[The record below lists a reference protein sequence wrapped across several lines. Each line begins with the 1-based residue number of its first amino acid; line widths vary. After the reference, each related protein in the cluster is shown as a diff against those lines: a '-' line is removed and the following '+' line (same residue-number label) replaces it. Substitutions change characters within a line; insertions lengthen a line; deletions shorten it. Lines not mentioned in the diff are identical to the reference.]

1 MKKRNL
7 AMAMAA
13 VTVVGS
19 AAPVFAAVSD
29 VVELERGANYTVSNT
44 KASDLVKDLIAAQN
58 ITTGANLAKKVK
70 AVDIK
75 FYDANKQVDNGSGT
89 KVDAPV
95 YSAQSKLNKDN
106 EDYVKTTLKN
116 LKAGEYGELTVEF
129 ADDASNKTVI
139 RVVAASE
146 KSVTVSSDAKETAKD
161 IAQKYVFEKKD
172 LQNALDMINEKDDKP
187 FDKVDSYYQ
196 VVLYPEGKRLQGFST
211 YGSSIYNKNETTEN
225 GKPASGNTPV
235 ILTLKS
241 TSKSNLKTAV
251 EELQKLNASY
261 SNSTN
266 LAGDDRIETAIEISK
281 EYYNNYGDERDVQ
294 SDVNNIVLVGAN
306 ALVDGLVAAPLA
318 AEKDAPLLLTSKD
331 KLDSSVKSE
340 IKRVLDLKTST
351 AVTGKKV
358 YIAGGV
364 NSVSKEVVTEL
375 ESMGL
380 KVERFSGDDR
390 YATSLAIADEIG
402 LDNDKAYVVG
412 GTGLADAMS
421 IASVAST
428 KMDSN
433 GVVSSAN
440 GHATP
445 IVVVDGKA
453 KKLSDEA
460 DSFLG
465 SANVDIIG
473 GFASVSED
481 MEESISDAT
490 GKSVTRVKGDDRQDT
505 NSEVIK
511 EYYGTS
517 SEIAKASKTE
527 NTLSENGIVNFFVAK
542 DGSTKEDQLVDA
554 LAAGAVAGY
563 KLAPVILATDSL
575 SSDQSVAI
583 SKVVSNEGTKDLTQV
598 GKGIATSV
606 VNKIKDLLDM

>member
-1 MKKRNL
+1 
-7 AMAMAA
+7 
-13 VTVVGS
+13 
-19 AAPVFAAVSD
+19 
-29 VVELERGANYTVSNT
+29 
-44 KASDLVKDLIAAQN
+44 ASDLVKDILAAQN
-58 ITTGANLAKKVK
+58 LTTGAVILNKDTKVT
-70 AVDIK
+70 
-75 FYDANKQVDNGSGT
+75 FYDANEKDSSTPTGD
-89 KVDAPV
+89 KKV
-95 YSAQSKLNKDN
+95 YSEQILTTANGN

-116 LKAGEYGELTVEF
+116 LDAGEYAIIDLTYNNAKTVEI
-129 ADDASNKTVI
+129 K
-139 RVVAASE
+139 VVAASE
-146 KSVTVSSDAKETAKD
+146 KTVVVSSDAKNSAKD
-161 IAQKYVFEKKD
+161 IAEKYVFEDKD
-172 LQNALDMINEKDDKP
+172 LENALKTINASDFSKT
-187 FDKVDSYYQ
+187 DSYYQ
-196 VVLYPEGKRLQGFST
+196 VVLYPKGKRLQGFST
-211 YGSSIYNKNETTEN
+211 YRATNYNEGT
-225 GKPASGNTPV
+225 AYGNTPV

-261 SNSTN
+261 SNTTT
-266 LAGDDRIETAIEISK
+266 LAGDDRIQTAIEISK
-281 EYYNNYGDERDVQ
+281 EYYNNDGEKQDHSADVKEN
-294 SDVNNIVLVGAN
+294 VKNVVLVGAN

-351 AVTGKKV
+351 EVTGKTV

-390 YATSLAIADEIG
+390 YETSLKIADEIG

-428 KMDSN
+428 KLDGN
-433 GVVSSAN
+433 GVVDRTN

-453 KKLSDEA
+453 DKISDDL

-465 SANVDIIG
+465 SADVDIIG
-473 GFASVSED
+473 GFASVSEK
-481 MEESISDAT
+481 MEEAISDAT
-490 GKSVTRVKGDDRQDT
+490 GKGVTRVKGDDRQDT

-511 EYYGTS
+511 TYYANDT
-517 SEIAKASKTE
+517 EIAKAAVLDKDSGA
-527 NTLSENGIVNFFVAK
+527 SSSDAGVFNFYVAK

-554 LAAGAVAGY
+554 LAVGAVAGY
-563 KLAPVILATDSL
+563 KLAPVVLATDSL

-583 SKVVSNEGTKDLTQV
+583 SKVVGEKYSKDLTQV
-598 GKGIATSV
+598 GQGIANSV
-606 VNKIKDLLDM
+606 INKIKDLLDM

>member
-19 AAPVFAAVSD
+19 AAPVFAAASD
-29 VVELERGANYTVSNT
+29 VISLQDGTNDKYTVSNT
-44 KASDLVKDLIAAQN
+44 KASDLVKDILAAQN
-58 ITTGANLAKKVK
+58 LTTGAVILNKDTKVT
-70 AVDIK
+70 
-75 FYDANKQVDNGSGT
+75 FYDANEKDSSTPTGD
-89 KVDAPV
+89 KKV
-95 YSAQSKLNKDN
+95 YSEQILTTANGN

-116 LKAGEYGELTVEF
+116 LDAGEYAIIDLTYNNAKTVEI
-129 ADDASNKTVI
+129 K
-139 RVVAASE
+139 VVAASE
-146 KSVTVSSDAKETAKD
+146 KTVVVSSDAKNSAKD
-161 IAQKYVFEKKD
+161 IAEKYVFEDKK
-172 LQNALDMINEKDDKP
+172 LENALKTINASDFSKT
-187 FDKVDSYYQ
+187 DSYYQ
-196 VVLYPEGKRLQGFST
+196 VVLYPKGKRLQGFST
-211 YGSSIYNKNETTEN
+211 YRATNYNEGT
-225 GKPASGNTPV
+225 AYGNTPV

-261 SNSTN
+261 SNTTT
-266 LAGDDRIETAIEISK
+266 LAGDDRIQTAIEISK
-281 EYYNNYGDERDVQ
+281 EYYNNDGEKQDHSADVKEN
-294 SDVNNIVLVGAN
+294 VKNVVLVGAN

-351 AVTGKKV
+351 EVTGKTV

-390 YATSLAIADEIG
+390 YETSLKIADEIG

-428 KMDSN
+428 KLDGN
-433 GVVSSAN
+433 GVVDRTN

-453 KKLSDEA
+453 DKISDDL

-465 SANVDIIG
+465 SADVDIIG
-473 GFASVSED
+473 GFASVSEK
-481 MEESISDAT
+481 MEEAISDAT
-490 GKSVTRVKGDDRQDT
+490 GKGVTRVKGDDRQDT

-511 EYYGTS
+511 TYYANDT
-517 SEIAKASKTE
+517 EIAKAAVLDKDSGA
-527 NTLSENGIVNFFVAK
+527 SSSDAGVFNFYVAK

-554 LAAGAVAGY
+554 LAVGAVAGY
-563 KLAPVILATDSL
+563 KLAPVVLATDSL

-583 SKVVSNEGTKDLTQV
+583 SKVVGEKYSKDLTQV
-598 GKGIATSV
+598 GQGIANSV
-606 VNKIKDLLDM
+606 INKIKDLLDM

>member
-19 AAPVFAAVSD
+19 AAPVFAAASD
-29 VVELERGANYTVSNT
+29 VISLQDGTNDKYTVSNT
-44 KASDLVKDLIAAQN
+44 KASDLVKDILAAQN
-58 ITTGANLAKKVK
+58 LTTGAVILNKDTKVT
-70 AVDIK
+70 
-75 FYDANKQVDNGSGT
+75 FYDANEKESSTPTGD
-89 KVDAPV
+89 KKV
-95 YSAQSKLNKDN
+95 YSEQILTTANGN

-116 LKAGEYGELTVEF
+116 LDAGEYAIIDLTYNNAKTVEI
-129 ADDASNKTVI
+129 K
-139 RVVAASE
+139 VVAASE
-146 KSVTVSSDAKETAKD
+146 KTVVVSSDAKNSAKD
-161 IAQKYVFEKKD
+161 IAEKYVFEDKD
-172 LQNALDMINEKDDKP
+172 LENALKTINASDFSKT
-187 FDKVDSYYQ
+187 DSYYQ
-196 VVLYPEGKRLQGFST
+196 VVLYPKGKRLQGFST
-211 YGSSIYNKNETTEN
+211 YRATNYNEGT
-225 GKPASGNTPV
+225 AYGNTPV

-261 SNSTN
+261 SNTTT
-266 LAGDDRIETAIEISK
+266 LAGDDRIQTAIEISK
-281 EYYNNYGDERDVQ
+281 EYYNNDGEKQDHSADVKEN
-294 SDVNNIVLVGAN
+294 VKNVVLVGAN

-351 AVTGKKV
+351 EVTGKTV

-390 YATSLAIADEIG
+390 YETSLKIADEIG

-428 KMDSN
+428 KLDGN
-433 GVVSSAN
+433 GVVDRTN

-453 KKLSDEA
+453 DKISDDL

-465 SANVDIIG
+465 SADVDIIG
-473 GFASVSED
+473 GFASVSEK
-481 MEESISDAT
+481 MEEAISDAT
-490 GKSVTRVKGDDRQDT
+490 GKGVTRVKGDDRQDT

-511 EYYGTS
+511 TYYANDT
-517 SEIAKASKTE
+517 EIAKAAVLDKDSGA
-527 NTLSENGIVNFFVAK
+527 SSSDAGVFNFYVAK

-554 LAAGAVAGY
+554 LAVGAVAGY
-563 KLAPVILATDSL
+563 KLAPVVLATDSL

-583 SKVVSNEGTKDLTQV
+583 SKVVGEKYSKDLTQV
-598 GKGIATSV
+598 GQGIANSV
-606 VNKIKDLLDM
+606 INKIKDLLDM

>member
-19 AAPVFAAVSD
+19 AAPVFAAASD
-29 VVELERGANYTVSNT
+29 VISLQDGTNDKYTVSNT
-44 KASDLVKDLIAAQN
+44 KASDLVKDILAAQN
-58 ITTGANLAKKVK
+58 LTTGAVILNKDTKVT
-70 AVDIK
+70 
-75 FYDANKQVDNGSGT
+75 FYDANEKDSSTPTGD
-89 KVDAPV
+89 KKV
-95 YSAQSKLNKDN
+95 YSEQILTTANGN

-116 LKAGEYGELTVEF
+116 LDAGEYAIIDLTYNNAKTVEI
-129 ADDASNKTVI
+129 K
-139 RVVAASE
+139 VVAASE
-146 KSVTVSSDAKETAKD
+146 KTVVVSSDAKNSAKD
-161 IAQKYVFEKKD
+161 IAEKYVFEDKD
-172 LQNALDMINEKDDKP
+172 LENALKTINASDFSKT
-187 FDKVDSYYQ
+187 DSYYQ
-196 VVLYPEGKRLQGFST
+196 VVLYPKGKRLQGFST
-211 YGSSIYNKNETTEN
+211 YRATNYNEGT
-225 GKPASGNTPV
+225 AYGNTPV

-261 SNSTN
+261 SNTTT
-266 LAGDDRIETAIEISK
+266 LAGDDRIQTAIEISK
-281 EYYNNYGDERDVQ
+281 EYYNNDGEKQDHSADVKEN
-294 SDVNNIVLVGAN
+294 VKNVVLVGAN

-351 AVTGKKV
+351 EVTGKTV

-390 YATSLAIADEIG
+390 YETSLKIADEIG

-428 KMDSN
+428 KLDGN
-433 GVVSSAN
+433 GVVDRTN

-453 KKLSDEA
+453 DKISDDL

-465 SANVDIIG
+465 SADVDIIG
-473 GFASVSED
+473 GFASVSEK
-481 MEESISDAT
+481 MEEAISDAT
-490 GKSVTRVKGDDRQDT
+490 GKGVTRVKGDDRQDT

-511 EYYGTS
+511 TYYANDT
-517 SEIAKASKTE
+517 EIAKAAVLDKDSAA
-527 NTLSENGIVNFFVAK
+527 SSSDAGVFNFYVAK

-554 LAAGAVAGY
+554 LAVGAVAGY
-563 KLAPVILATDSL
+563 KLAPVVLATDSL

-583 SKVVSNEGTKDLTQV
+583 SKVVGEKYSKDLTQV
-598 GKGIATSV
+598 GQGIANSV
-606 VNKIKDLLDM
+606 INKIKDLLDM

>member
-19 AAPVFAAVSD
+19 AAPVFAAASD
-29 VVELERGANYTVSNT
+29 VISLQDGTNDKYTVSNT
-44 KASDLVKDLIAAQN
+44 KASDLVKDILAAQN
-58 ITTGANLAKKVK
+58 LTTGAVILNKDTKVT
-70 AVDIK
+70 
-75 FYDANKQVDNGSGT
+75 FYDANEKDSSTPTGD
-89 KVDAPV
+89 KKV
-95 YSAQSKLNKDN
+95 YSEQTLTTANGN

-116 LKAGEYGELTVEF
+116 LDAGEYAIIDLTYNN
-129 ADDASNKTVI
+129 AKTVKI
-139 RVVAASE
+139 KVVAASE
-146 KSVTVSSDAKETAKD
+146 KTVVVSSDAKNSAKD
-161 IAQKYVFEKKD
+161 IAEKYVFEDKD
-172 LQNALDMINEKDDKP
+172 LENALKTINASDFSKT
-187 FDKVDSYYQ
+187 DSYYQ
-196 VVLYPEGKRLQGFST
+196 VVLYPKGKRLQGFST
-211 YGSSIYNKNETTEN
+211 YRATNYNEGT
-225 GKPASGNTPV
+225 AYGNTPV

-261 SNSTN
+261 SNTTT
-266 LAGDDRIETAIEISK
+266 LAGDDRIQTAIEISK
-281 EYYNNYGDERDVQ
+281 EYYNNDGEKPDHSADVKEN
-294 SDVNNIVLVGAN
+294 VKNVVLVGAN

-351 AVTGKKV
+351 EVTGKTV

-390 YATSLAIADEIG
+390 YETSLKIADEIG

-428 KMDSN
+428 KLDGN
-433 GVVSSAN
+433 GVVDRTN

-453 KKLSDEA
+453 DKISDDL

-465 SANVDIIG
+465 SADVDIIG
-473 GFASVSED
+473 GFASVSEK
-481 MEESISDAT
+481 MEEAISDAT
-490 GKSVTRVKGDDRQDT
+490 GKGVTRVKGDDRQDT

-511 EYYGTS
+511 TYYANDT
-517 SEIAKASKTE
+517 EIAKAAVLDKDSGA
-527 NTLSENGIVNFFVAK
+527 SSSDAGVFNFYVAK

-554 LAAGAVAGY
+554 LAVGAVAGY
-563 KLAPVILATDSL
+563 KLAPVVLATDSL

-583 SKVVSNEGTKDLTQV
+583 SKVVGEKYSKDLTQV
-598 GKGIATSV
+598 GQGIANSV
-606 VNKIKDLLDM
+606 INKIKDLLDM

>member
-19 AAPVFAAVSD
+19 AAPVFAAASD
-29 VVELERGANYTVSNT
+29 VISLQDGTNDKYTVSNT
-44 KASDLVKDLIAAQN
+44 KASDLVKDILAAQN
-58 ITTGANLAKKVK
+58 LTTGAVILNKDTKVT
-70 AVDIK
+70 
-75 FYDANKQVDNGSGT
+75 FYDANEKDSSTLTGD
-89 KVDAPV
+89 KKV
-95 YSAQSKLNKDN
+95 YSEQTLTTANGN

-116 LKAGEYGELTVEF
+116 LDAGEYAIIDLTYNNAKTVEI
-129 ADDASNKTVI
+129 K
-139 RVVAASE
+139 VVAASE
-146 KSVTVSSDAKETAKD
+146 KTVVVSSDAKNSAKD
-161 IAQKYVFEKKD
+161 IAEKYVFEDKN
-172 LQNALDMINEKDDKP
+172 LENALKTINASDFSKT
-187 FDKVDSYYQ
+187 DSYYQ
-196 VVLYPEGKRLQGFST
+196 VVLYPKGKRLQGFST
-211 YGSSIYNKNETTEN
+211 YRATNYNEGT
-225 GKPASGNTPV
+225 AYGNTPV

-261 SNSTN
+261 SNTTT
-266 LAGDDRIETAIEISK
+266 LAGDDRIQTAIEISK
-281 EYYNNYGDERDVQ
+281 EYYNNDGEKSDHSADVKEN
-294 SDVNNIVLVGAN
+294 VKNVVLVGAN

-351 AVTGKKV
+351 EVTGKTV

-390 YATSLAIADEIG
+390 YETSLKIADEIG

-428 KMDSN
+428 KLDGN
-433 GVVSSAN
+433 GVVDRTN

-453 KKLSDEA
+453 DKISDDL

-465 SANVDIIG
+465 SADVDIIG
-473 GFASVSED
+473 GFASVSEK
-481 MEESISDAT
+481 MEEAISDAT
-490 GKSVTRVKGDDRQDT
+490 GKGVTRVKGDDRQDT

-511 EYYGTS
+511 TYYANDT
-517 SEIAKASKTE
+517 EIAKAAVLDKDSGA
-527 NTLSENGIVNFFVAK
+527 SSSDAGVFNFYVAK

-554 LAAGAVAGY
+554 LAVGAVAGY
-563 KLAPVILATDSL
+563 KLAPVVLATDSL

-583 SKVVSNEGTKDLTQV
+583 SKVVGEKYSKDLTQV
-598 GKGIATSV
+598 GQGIANSV
-606 VNKIKDLLDM
+606 INKIKDLLDM

>member
-19 AAPVFAAVSD
+19 AAPVFAAASD
-29 VVELERGANYTVSNT
+29 VISLQDGTNDKYTVSNT
-44 KASDLVKDLIAAQN
+44 KASDLVKDILAAQN
-58 ITTGANLAKKVK
+58 LTTGAVILNKDTKVT
-70 AVDIK
+70 
-75 FYDANKQVDNGSGT
+75 FYDANEKDSSTPTGD
-89 KVDAPV
+89 KKV
-95 YSAQSKLNKDN
+95 YSEQILTTANGN

-116 LKAGEYGELTVEF
+116 LDAGEYAIIDLTYNNAKTVEI
-129 ADDASNKTVI
+129 K
-139 RVVAASE
+139 VVAASE
-146 KSVTVSSDAKETAKD
+146 KTVVVSSDAKNSAKD
-161 IAQKYVFEKKD
+161 IAEKYVFEDKN
-172 LQNALDMINEKDDKP
+172 LENALKTINASDFSKT
-187 FDKVDSYYQ
+187 DSYYQ
-196 VVLYPEGKRLQGFST
+196 VVLYPKGKRLQGFST
-211 YGSSIYNKNETTEN
+211 YRATNYNEGT
-225 GKPASGNTPV
+225 AYGNTPV

-261 SNSTN
+261 SNTTT
-266 LAGDDRIETAIEISK
+266 LAGDDRIQTAIEISK
-281 EYYNNYGDERDVQ
+281 EYYNNDGEKQDHSADVKEN
-294 SDVNNIVLVGAN
+294 VKNVVLVGAN

-351 AVTGKKV
+351 EVTGKTV

-390 YATSLAIADEIG
+390 YETSLKIADEIG

-428 KMDSN
+428 KLDGN
-433 GVVSSAN
+433 GVVDRTN

-453 KKLSDEA
+453 DKISDDL

-465 SANVDIIG
+465 SADVDIIG
-473 GFASVSED
+473 GFASVSEK
-481 MEESISDAT
+481 MEEAISDAT
-490 GKSVTRVKGDDRQDT
+490 GKGVTRVKGDDRQDT

-511 EYYGTS
+511 TYYANDT
-517 SEIAKASKTE
+517 EIAKAAVLDKDSDA
-527 NTLSENGIVNFFVAK
+527 SSSDAGVFNFYVAK

-554 LAAGAVAGY
+554 LAVGAVAGY
-563 KLAPVILATDSL
+563 KLAPVVLATDSL

-583 SKVVSNEGTKDLTQV
+583 SKVVGEKYSKDLTQV
-598 GKGIATSV
+598 GQGIANSV
-606 VNKIKDLLDM
+606 INKIKDLLDM

>member
-19 AAPVFAAVSD
+19 AAPVFAAASD
-29 VVELERGANYTVSNT
+29 VISLQDGTNDKYTVSNT
-44 KASDLVKDLIAAQN
+44 KASDLVKDILAAQN
-58 ITTGANLAKKVK
+58 LTTGAVILNKDTKVT
-70 AVDIK
+70 
-75 FYDANKQVDNGSGT
+75 FYDANEKDSLTPTGD
-89 KVDAPV
+89 KKV
-95 YSAQSKLNKDN
+95 YSEQILTTANGN

-116 LKAGEYGELTVEF
+116 LDAGEYAIIDLTYNNTKTVEI
-129 ADDASNKTVI
+129 K
-139 RVVAASE
+139 VVAASE
-146 KSVTVSSDAKETAKD
+146 KTVVVSSDAKNSAKD
-161 IAQKYVFEKKD
+161 IAEKYVFEDKN
-172 LQNALDMINEKDDKP
+172 LENALKTINASDFSKT
-187 FDKVDSYYQ
+187 DSYYQ
-196 VVLYPEGKRLQGFST
+196 VVLYPKGKRLQGFST
-211 YGSSIYNKNETTEN
+211 YRATNYNEGT
-225 GKPASGNTPV
+225 AYGNTPV

-261 SNSTN
+261 SNTTT
-266 LAGDDRIETAIEISK
+266 LAGDDRIQTAIEISK
-281 EYYNNYGDERDVQ
+281 EYYNNDGEKQDHSADVKEN
-294 SDVNNIVLVGAN
+294 VKNVVLVGAN

-351 AVTGKKV
+351 EVTGKTV

-390 YATSLAIADEIG
+390 YETSLKIADEIG

-428 KMDSN
+428 KLDGN
-433 GVVSSAN
+433 GVVDRTN

-453 KKLSDEA
+453 DKISDDL

-465 SANVDIIG
+465 SADVDIIG
-473 GFASVSED
+473 GFASVSEK
-481 MEESISDAT
+481 MEEAISDAT
-490 GKSVTRVKGDDRQDT
+490 GKGVTRVKGDDRQDT

-511 EYYGTS
+511 TYYANDT
-517 SEIAKASKTE
+517 EIAKAAVLDKDSGA
-527 NTLSENGIVNFFVAK
+527 SSSDAGVFNFYVAK

-554 LAAGAVAGY
+554 LAVGAVAGY
-563 KLAPVILATDSL
+563 KLAPVVLATDSL

-583 SKVVSNEGTKDLTQV
+583 SKVVGEKYSKDLTQV
-598 GKGIATSV
+598 GQGIANSV
-606 VNKIKDLLDM
+606 INKIKDLLDM

>member
-19 AAPVFAAVSD
+19 AAPVFAAASD
-29 VVELERGANYTVSNT
+29 VISLQDGTNDKYTVSNT
-44 KASDLVKDLIAAQN
+44 KASDLVKDILAAQN
-58 ITTGANLAKKVK
+58 LTTGAVILNKDTKVT
-70 AVDIK
+70 
-75 FYDANKQVDNGSGT
+75 FYDANEKDSSTPTGD
-89 KVDAPV
+89 KKV
-95 YSAQSKLNKDN
+95 YSEQILTTANGN

-116 LKAGEYGELTVEF
+116 LDAGEYAIIDLTYNNAKTVEI
-129 ADDASNKTVI
+129 K
-139 RVVAASE
+139 VVAASE
-146 KSVTVSSDAKETAKD
+146 KTVVVSSDAKNSAKD
-161 IAQKYVFEKKD
+161 IAEKYVFEDKD
-172 LQNALDMINEKDDKP
+172 LENALKTINASDFSKT
-187 FDKVDSYYQ
+187 DSYYQ
-196 VVLYPEGKRLQGFST
+196 VVLYPKGKRLQGFST
-211 YGSSIYNKNETTEN
+211 YRATNYNEGT
-225 GKPASGNTPV
+225 AYGNTPV

-261 SNSTN
+261 SNTTT
-266 LAGDDRIETAIEISK
+266 LAGDDRIQTAIEISK
-281 EYYNNYGDERDVQ
+281 EYYNNDGEKNDHSADVKEN
-294 SDVNNIVLVGAN
+294 VKNVVLVGAN

-351 AVTGKKV
+351 EVTGKTV

-390 YATSLAIADEIG
+390 YETSLKIADEIG

-428 KMDSN
+428 KLDGN
-433 GVVSSAN
+433 GVVDRTN

-453 KKLSDEA
+453 DKISDDL

-465 SANVDIIG
+465 SADVDIIG
-473 GFASVSED
+473 GFASVSEK
-481 MEESISDAT
+481 MEEAISDAT
-490 GKSVTRVKGDDRQDT
+490 GKGVTRVKGDDRQDT

-511 EYYGTS
+511 TYYANDT
-517 SEIAKASKTE
+517 EIAKAAVLDKDSGA
-527 NTLSENGIVNFFVAK
+527 SSSDAGVFNFYVAK

-554 LAAGAVAGY
+554 LAVGAVAGY
-563 KLAPVILATDSL
+563 KLAPVVLATDSL

-583 SKVVSNEGTKDLTQV
+583 SKVVGEKYSKDLTQV
-598 GKGIATSV
+598 GQGIANSV
-606 VNKIKDLLDM
+606 INKIKDLLDM

>member
-19 AAPVFAAVSD
+19 AAPVFAAASD
-29 VVELERGANYTVSNT
+29 VISLQDGTNDKYTVSNT
-44 KASDLVKDLIAAQN
+44 KASDLVKDILAAQN
-58 ITTGANLAKKVK
+58 LTTGAVILNKDTKVT
-70 AVDIK
+70 
-75 FYDANKQVDNGSGT
+75 FYDANEEDSSTPTGDK
-89 KVDAPV
+89 KV
-95 YSAQSKLNKDN
+95 YSEQTLTTANGN

-116 LKAGEYGELTVEF
+116 LDAGEYAIIDLTYNNAKTVEI
-129 ADDASNKTVI
+129 K
-139 RVVAASE
+139 VVAASE
-146 KSVTVSSDAKETAKD
+146 KTVVVSSDAKNSAKD
-161 IAQKYVFEKKD
+161 IAEKYVFEDKN
-172 LQNALDMINEKDDKP
+172 LENALKTINASDFSKT
-187 FDKVDSYYQ
+187 DSYYQ
-196 VVLYPEGKRLQGFST
+196 VVLYPKGKRLQGFST
-211 YGSSIYNKNETTEN
+211 YRATNYNEGT
-225 GKPASGNTPV
+225 AYGNTPV

-261 SNSTN
+261 SNTTT
-266 LAGDDRIETAIEISK
+266 LAGDDRIQTAIEISK
-281 EYYNNYGDERDVQ
+281 EYYNNDGEKTDHSADVKEN
-294 SDVNNIVLVGAN
+294 VKNVVLVGAN

-351 AVTGKKV
+351 EVTGKTV

-390 YATSLAIADEIG
+390 YETSLKIADEIG

-428 KMDSN
+428 KLDGN
-433 GVVSSAN
+433 GVVDRTN

-453 KKLSDEA
+453 DKISDDL

-465 SANVDIIG
+465 SADVDIIG
-473 GFASVSED
+473 GFASVSEK
-481 MEESISDAT
+481 MEEAISDAT
-490 GKSVTRVKGDDRQDT
+490 GKGVTRVKGDDRQDT

-511 EYYGTS
+511 TYYANDT
-517 SEIAKASKTE
+517 EIAKAAVLDKDSGA
-527 NTLSENGIVNFFVAK
+527 SSSDAGVFNFYVAK

-554 LAAGAVAGY
+554 LAVGAVAGY
-563 KLAPVILATDSL
+563 KLAPVVLATDSL

-583 SKVVSNEGTKDLTQV
+583 SKVVGEKYSKDLTQV
-598 GKGIATSV
+598 GQGIANSV
-606 VNKIKDLLDM
+606 INKIKDLLDM

>member
-19 AAPVFAAVSD
+19 AAPVFAAASD
-29 VVELERGANYTVSNT
+29 VISLQDGTNDKYTVSNT
-44 KASDLVKDLIAAQN
+44 KASDLVKDILAAQN
-58 ITTGANLAKKVK
+58 LTTGAVILNKDTKVT
-70 AVDIK
+70 
-75 FYDANKQVDNGSGT
+75 FYDANEKDSSTPTGD
-89 KVDAPV
+89 KKV
-95 YSAQSKLNKDN
+95 YSEQTLITANGN

-116 LKAGEYGELTVEF
+116 LDAGEYAIIDLTYNNAKTVEI
-129 ADDASNKTVI
+129 K
-139 RVVAASE
+139 VVAASE
-146 KSVTVSSDAKETAKD
+146 KTVVVSSDAKNSAKD
-161 IAQKYVFEKKD
+161 IAEKYVFEDKD
-172 LQNALDMINEKDDKP
+172 LENALKTINASDFSKT
-187 FDKVDSYYQ
+187 DSYYQ
-196 VVLYPEGKRLQGFST
+196 VVLYPKGKRLQGFST
-211 YGSSIYNKNETTEN
+211 YRATNYNEGT
-225 GKPASGNTPV
+225 AYGNTPV

-261 SNSTN
+261 SNTTT
-266 LAGDDRIETAIEISK
+266 LAGDDRIQTAIEISK
-281 EYYNNYGDERDVQ
+281 EYYNNDGEKSDHSADVKEN
-294 SDVNNIVLVGAN
+294 VKNVVLVGAN

-351 AVTGKKV
+351 EVTGKTV

-390 YATSLAIADEIG
+390 YETSLKIADEIG

-428 KMDSN
+428 KLDGN
-433 GVVSSAN
+433 GVVDRTN

-453 KKLSDEA
+453 DKISDDL

-465 SANVDIIG
+465 SADVDIIG
-473 GFASVSED
+473 GFASVSEK
-481 MEESISDAT
+481 MEEAISDAT
-490 GKSVTRVKGDDRQDT
+490 GKGVTRVKGDDRQDT

-511 EYYGTS
+511 TYYANDT
-517 SEIAKASKTE
+517 EIAKAAVLDKDSGA
-527 NTLSENGIVNFFVAK
+527 SSSDAGVFNFYVAK

-554 LAAGAVAGY
+554 LAVGAVAGY
-563 KLAPVILATDSL
+563 KLAPVVLATDSL

-583 SKVVSNEGTKDLTQV
+583 SKVVGEKYSKDLTQV
-598 GKGIATSV
+598 GQGIANSV
-606 VNKIKDLLDM
+606 INKIKDLLDM

>member
-19 AAPVFAAVSD
+19 AAPVFAAASD
-29 VVELERGANYTVSNT
+29 VISLQDGTNDKYTVSNT
-44 KASDLVKDLIAAQN
+44 KASDLVKDILAAQN
-58 ITTGANLAKKVK
+58 LTTGAVILNKDTKVT
-70 AVDIK
+70 
-75 FYDANKQVDNGSGT
+75 FYDANEKDSSTLTGD
-89 KVDAPV
+89 KKV
-95 YSAQSKLNKDN
+95 YSEQILTTANGN

-116 LKAGEYGELTVEF
+116 LDAGEYAIIDLTYNNAKTVEI
-129 ADDASNKTVI
+129 K
-139 RVVAASE
+139 VVAASE
-146 KSVTVSSDAKETAKD
+146 KTVVVSSDAKNSAKD
-161 IAQKYVFEKKD
+161 IAEKYVFEDKK
-172 LQNALDMINEKDDKP
+172 LENALKTINASDFSKT
-187 FDKVDSYYQ
+187 DSYYQ
-196 VVLYPEGKRLQGFST
+196 VVLYPKGKRLQGFST
-211 YGSSIYNKNETTEN
+211 YRATNYNEGT
-225 GKPASGNTPV
+225 AYGNTPV

-261 SNSTN
+261 SNTTT
-266 LAGDDRIETAIEISK
+266 LAGDDRIQTAIEISK
-281 EYYNNYGDERDVQ
+281 EYYNNDGEKQDHSADVKEN
-294 SDVNNIVLVGAN
+294 VKNVVLVGAN

-351 AVTGKKV
+351 EVTGKTV

-390 YATSLAIADEIG
+390 YETSLKIADEIG

-428 KMDSN
+428 KLDGN
-433 GVVSSAN
+433 GVVDRTN

-453 KKLSDEA
+453 DKISDDL

-465 SANVDIIG
+465 SADVDIIG
-473 GFASVSED
+473 GFASVSEK
-481 MEESISDAT
+481 MEEAISDAT
-490 GKSVTRVKGDDRQDT
+490 GKGVTRVKGDDRQDT

-511 EYYGTS
+511 TYYANDT
-517 SEIAKASKTE
+517 EIAKAAVLDKDSGA
-527 NTLSENGIVNFFVAK
+527 SSSDAGVFNFYVAK

-554 LAAGAVAGY
+554 LAVGAVAGY
-563 KLAPVILATDSL
+563 KLAPVVLATDSL

-583 SKVVSNEGTKDLTQV
+583 SKVVGEKYSKDLTQV
-598 GKGIATSV
+598 GQGIANSV
-606 VNKIKDLLDM
+606 INKIKDLLDM

>member
-19 AAPVFAAVSD
+19 AAPVFAAASD
-29 VVELERGANYTVSNT
+29 VISLQNGTNDKYTVSNT
-44 KASDLVKDLIAAQN
+44 KASDLVKDILAAQN
-58 ITTGANLAKKVK
+58 LTTGAVILNKDTKVT
-70 AVDIK
+70 
-75 FYDANKQVDNGSGT
+75 FYDANEKDSSTPTGD
-89 KVDAPV
+89 KKV
-95 YSAQSKLNKDN
+95 YSEQTLTTANGN

-116 LKAGEYGELTVEF
+116 LDAGEYAIIDLTYNNAKTVEI
-129 ADDASNKTVI
+129 K
-139 RVVAASE
+139 VVAASE
-146 KSVTVSSDAKETAKD
+146 KTVVVSSDAKNSAKD
-161 IAQKYVFEKKD
+161 IAEKYVFEDKD
-172 LQNALDMINEKDDKP
+172 LENALKTINASDFSKT
-187 FDKVDSYYQ
+187 DSYYQ
-196 VVLYPEGKRLQGFST
+196 VVLYPKGKRLQGFST
-211 YGSSIYNKNETTEN
+211 YRATNYNEGT
-225 GKPASGNTPV
+225 AYGNTPV

-261 SNSTN
+261 SNTTT
-266 LAGDDRIETAIEISK
+266 LAGDDRIQTAIEISK
-281 EYYNNYGDERDVQ
+281 EYYNNDGEKSDHSADVKEN
-294 SDVNNIVLVGAN
+294 VKNVVLVGAN

-351 AVTGKKV
+351 EVTGKTV

-390 YATSLAIADEIG
+390 YETSLKIADEIG

-428 KMDSN
+428 KLDGN
-433 GVVSSAN
+433 GVVDRTN

-453 KKLSDEA
+453 DKISDDL

-465 SANVDIIG
+465 SADVDIIG
-473 GFASVSED
+473 GFASVSEK
-481 MEESISDAT
+481 MEEAISDAT
-490 GKSVTRVKGDDRQDT
+490 GKGVTRVKGDDRQDT

-511 EYYGTS
+511 TYYANDT
-517 SEIAKASKTE
+517 EIAKAAVLDKDSGA
-527 NTLSENGIVNFFVAK
+527 SSSDAGVFNFYVAK

-554 LAAGAVAGY
+554 LAVGAVAGY
-563 KLAPVILATDSL
+563 KLAPVVLATDSL

-583 SKVVSNEGTKDLTQV
+583 SKVVGEKYSKDLTQV
-598 GKGIATSV
+598 GQGIANSV
-606 VNKIKDLLDM
+606 INKIKDLLDM

>member
-19 AAPVFAAVSD
+19 AAPVFAAASD
-29 VVELERGANYTVSNT
+29 VISLQDGTNDKYTVSNT
-44 KASDLVKDLIAAQN
+44 KASDLVKDILAAQN
-58 ITTGANLAKKVK
+58 LTTGAVILNKDTKVT
-70 AVDIK
+70 
-75 FYDANKQVDNGSGT
+75 FYDANEKDSSTPTGD
-89 KVDAPV
+89 KKV
-95 YSAQSKLNKDN
+95 YSEQTLTTANGN

-116 LKAGEYGELTVEF
+116 LDAGEYAIIDLTYNNAKTVEI
-129 ADDASNKTVI
+129 K
-139 RVVAASE
+139 VVAASE
-146 KSVTVSSDAKETAKD
+146 KTVVVSSDAKNSAKD
-161 IAQKYVFEKKD
+161 IAEKYVFEDKD
-172 LQNALDMINEKDDKP
+172 LENALKTINASDFSKT
-187 FDKVDSYYQ
+187 DSYYQ
-196 VVLYPEGKRLQGFST
+196 VVLYPKGKRLQGFST
-211 YGSSIYNKNETTEN
+211 YRATNYNEGT
-225 GKPASGNTPV
+225 AYGNTPV

-261 SNSTN
+261 SNTTT
-266 LAGDDRIETAIEISK
+266 LAGDDRIQTAIEISK
-281 EYYNNYGDERDVQ
+281 EYYNNDGEKSDHSADVKEN
-294 SDVNNIVLVGAN
+294 VKNVVLVGAN

-351 AVTGKKV
+351 EVTGKTV

-390 YATSLAIADEIG
+390 YETSLKIADEIG

-428 KMDSN
+428 KLDGN
-433 GVVSSAN
+433 GVVDRTN

-453 KKLSDEA
+453 DKISDDL

-465 SANVDIIG
+465 SADVDIIG
-473 GFASVSED
+473 GFASVSEK
-481 MEESISDAT
+481 MEEAISDAT
-490 GKSVTRVKGDDRQDT
+490 GKGVTRVKGDDRQDT

-511 EYYGTS
+511 TYYANDT
-517 SEIAKASKTE
+517 EIAKAAVLDKDSGASSSDT
-527 NTLSENGIVNFFVAK
+527 GVFNFYVAK

-554 LAAGAVAGY
+554 LAVGAVAGY
-563 KLAPVILATDSL
+563 KLAPVVLATDSL

-583 SKVVSNEGTKDLTQV
+583 SKVVGEKYSKDLTQV
-598 GKGIATSV
+598 GQGIANSV
-606 VNKIKDLLDM
+606 INKIKDLLDM

>member
-19 AAPVFAAVSD
+19 AAPVFAAASD
-29 VVELERGANYTVSNT
+29 VISLQDGTNDKYTVSNT
-44 KASDLVKDLIAAQN
+44 KASDLVKDILAAQN
-58 ITTGANLAKKVK
+58 LTTGAVILNKDTKVT
-70 AVDIK
+70 
-75 FYDANKQVDNGSGT
+75 FYDANEKDSSTPTGD
-89 KVDAPV
+89 KKV
-95 YSAQSKLNKDN
+95 YSEQILTTANGN

-116 LKAGEYGELTVEF
+116 LDAGEYAIIDLTYNNAKTVEI
-129 ADDASNKTVI
+129 K
-139 RVVAASE
+139 VVAASE
-146 KSVTVSSDAKETAKD
+146 KTVVVSSDAKNSAKD
-161 IAQKYVFEKKD
+161 IAEKYVFEDKD
-172 LQNALDMINEKDDKP
+172 LENALKTINASDFSKT
-187 FDKVDSYYQ
+187 DSYYQ
-196 VVLYPEGKRLQGFST
+196 VVLYPKGKRLQGFST
-211 YGSSIYNKNETTEN
+211 YRATNYNEGT
-225 GKPASGNTPV
+225 AYGNTPV

-261 SNSTN
+261 SNTTT
-266 LAGDDRIETAIEISK
+266 LAGDDRIQTAIEISK
-281 EYYNNYGDERDVQ
+281 EYYNNDGEKQDHSADVKEN
-294 SDVNNIVLVGAN
+294 VKNVVLVGAN

-351 AVTGKKV
+351 EVTGKTV

-390 YATSLAIADEIG
+390 YETSLKIADEIG

-421 IASVAST
+421 IASVASI
-428 KMDSN
+428 KLDGN
-433 GVVSSAN
+433 GVVDRTN

-453 KKLSDEA
+453 DKISDDL

-465 SANVDIIG
+465 SADVDIIG
-473 GFASVSED
+473 GFASVSEK
-481 MEESISDAT
+481 MEEAISDAT
-490 GKSVTRVKGDDRQDT
+490 GKGVTRVKGDDRQDT

-511 EYYGTS
+511 TYYANDT
-517 SEIAKASKTE
+517 EIAKAAVLDKDSGA
-527 NTLSENGIVNFFVAK
+527 SSSDAGVFNFYVAK

-554 LAAGAVAGY
+554 LAVGAVAGY
-563 KLAPVILATDSL
+563 KLAPVVLATDSL

-583 SKVVSNEGTKDLTQV
+583 SKVVGEKYSKDLTQV
-598 GKGIATSV
+598 GQGIANSV
-606 VNKIKDLLDM
+606 INKIKDLLDM

>member
-19 AAPVFAAVSD
+19 AAPVFAAASD
-29 VVELERGANYTVSNT
+29 VISLQDGTNDKYTVSNT
-44 KASDLVKDLIAAQN
+44 KASDLVKDILAAQN
-58 ITTGANLAKKVK
+58 LTTGAVILNKDTKVT
-70 AVDIK
+70 
-75 FYDANKQVDNGSGT
+75 FYDANEEDSSTPTGDK
-89 KVDAPV
+89 KV
-95 YSAQSKLNKDN
+95 YSEQTLTTANGN

-116 LKAGEYGELTVEF
+116 LDAGEYAIIDLTYNNAKTVEI
-129 ADDASNKTVI
+129 K
-139 RVVAASE
+139 VVAASE
-146 KSVTVSSDAKETAKD
+146 KTVVVSSDAKNSAKD
-161 IAQKYVFEKKD
+161 IAEKYVFEDKN
-172 LQNALDMINEKDDKP
+172 LENALKTINASDFSKT
-187 FDKVDSYYQ
+187 DSYYQ
-196 VVLYPEGKRLQGFST
+196 VVLYPKGKRLQGFST
-211 YGSSIYNKNETTEN
+211 YRATNYNEGT
-225 GKPASGNTPV
+225 AYGNTPV

-261 SNSTN
+261 SNTTT
-266 LAGDDRIETAIEISK
+266 LAGDDRIQTAIEISK
-281 EYYNNYGDERDVQ
+281 EYYNNDGEKLDHSADVKEN
-294 SDVNNIVLVGAN
+294 VKNVVLVGAN

-351 AVTGKKV
+351 EVTGKTV

-390 YATSLAIADEIG
+390 YETSLKIADEIG

-428 KMDSN
+428 KLDGN
-433 GVVSSAN
+433 GVVDRTN

-453 KKLSDEA
+453 DKISDDL

-465 SANVDIIG
+465 SADVDIIG
-473 GFASVSED
+473 GFASVSEK
-481 MEESISDAT
+481 MEEAISDAT
-490 GKSVTRVKGDDRQDT
+490 GKGVTRVKGDDRQDT

-511 EYYGTS
+511 TYYANDT
-517 SEIAKASKTE
+517 EIAKAAVLDKDSGA
-527 NTLSENGIVNFFVAK
+527 SSSDAGVFNFYVAK

-554 LAAGAVAGY
+554 LAVGAVAGY
-563 KLAPVILATDSL
+563 KLAPVVLATDSL

-583 SKVVSNEGTKDLTQV
+583 SKVVGEKYSKDLTQV
-598 GKGIATSV
+598 GQGIANSV
-606 VNKIKDLLDM
+606 INKIKDLLDM

>member
-19 AAPVFAAVSD
+19 AAPVFAAASD
-29 VVELERGANYTVSNT
+29 VISLQDGTNDKYTVSNT
-44 KASDLVKDLIAAQN
+44 KASDLVKDILAAQN
-58 ITTGANLAKKVK
+58 LTTGAVILNKDTKVT
-70 AVDIK
+70 
-75 FYDANKQVDNGSGT
+75 FYDANEKDSSTPTGD
-89 KVDAPV
+89 KKV
-95 YSAQSKLNKDN
+95 YSEQTLTTANGN

-116 LKAGEYGELTVEF
+116 LDAGEYAIIDLTYNNTKTVEI
-129 ADDASNKTVI
+129 K
-139 RVVAASE
+139 VVAASE
-146 KSVTVSSDAKETAKD
+146 KTVVVSSDAKNSAKD
-161 IAQKYVFEKKD
+161 IAEKYVFEDKD
-172 LQNALDMINEKDDKP
+172 LENALKTINASDFSKT
-187 FDKVDSYYQ
+187 DSYYQ
-196 VVLYPEGKRLQGFST
+196 VVLYPKGKRLQGFST
-211 YGSSIYNKNETTEN
+211 YRATNYNEGT
-225 GKPASGNTPV
+225 AYGNTPV

-261 SNSTN
+261 SNTTT
-266 LAGDDRIETAIEISK
+266 LAGDDRIQTAIEISK
-281 EYYNNYGDERDVQ
+281 EYYNNDGEKSDHSADVKEN
-294 SDVNNIVLVGAN
+294 VKNVVLVGAN

-351 AVTGKKV
+351 EVTGKTV

-390 YATSLAIADEIG
+390 YETSLKIADEIG

-428 KMDSN
+428 KLDGN
-433 GVVSSAN
+433 GVVDRTN

-453 KKLSDEA
+453 DKISDDL

-465 SANVDIIG
+465 SADVDIIG
-473 GFASVSED
+473 GFASVSEK
-481 MEESISDAT
+481 MEEAISDAT
-490 GKSVTRVKGDDRQDT
+490 GKGVTRVKGDDRQDT

-511 EYYGTS
+511 TYYANDT
-517 SEIAKASKTE
+517 EIAKAAVLDKDSGA
-527 NTLSENGIVNFFVAK
+527 SSSDAGVFNFYVAK

-554 LAAGAVAGY
+554 LAVGAVAGY
-563 KLAPVILATDSL
+563 KLAPVVLATDSL

-583 SKVVSNEGTKDLTQV
+583 SKVVGEKYSKDLTQV
-598 GKGIATSV
+598 GQGIANSV
-606 VNKIKDLLDM
+606 INKIKDLLDM

>member
-19 AAPVFAAVSD
+19 AAPVFAAASD
-29 VVELERGANYTVSNT
+29 VISLQDGTNDKYTVSNT
-44 KASDLVKDLIAAQN
+44 KASDLVKDILAAQN
-58 ITTGANLAKKVK
+58 LTTGAVILNKDTKVT
-70 AVDIK
+70 
-75 FYDANKQVDNGSGT
+75 FYDANEKGSSTPTGD
-89 KVDAPV
+89 KKV
-95 YSAQSKLNKDN
+95 YSEQILTTANGN

-116 LKAGEYGELTVEF
+116 LDAGEYAIIDLTYNNAKTVEI
-129 ADDASNKTVI
+129 K
-139 RVVAASE
+139 VVAASE
-146 KSVTVSSDAKETAKD
+146 KTVVVSSDAKNSAKD
-161 IAQKYVFEKKD
+161 IAEKYVFEDKN
-172 LQNALDMINEKDDKP
+172 LENALKTINASDFSKT
-187 FDKVDSYYQ
+187 DSYYQ
-196 VVLYPEGKRLQGFST
+196 VVLYPKGKRLQGFST
-211 YGSSIYNKNETTEN
+211 YRATNYNEGT
-225 GKPASGNTPV
+225 AYGNTPV

-261 SNSTN
+261 SNTTT
-266 LAGDDRIETAIEISK
+266 LAGDDRIQTAIEISK
-281 EYYNNYGDERDVQ
+281 EYYNNDGEKQDHSADVKEN
-294 SDVNNIVLVGAN
+294 VKNVVLVGAN

-351 AVTGKKV
+351 EVTGKTV

-390 YATSLAIADEIG
+390 YETSLKIADEIG

-428 KMDSN
+428 KLDGN
-433 GVVSSAN
+433 GVVDRTN

-453 KKLSDEA
+453 DKISDDL

-465 SANVDIIG
+465 SADVDIIG
-473 GFASVSED
+473 GFASVSEK
-481 MEESISDAT
+481 MEEAISDAT
-490 GKSVTRVKGDDRQDT
+490 GKGVTRVKGDDRQDT

-511 EYYGTS
+511 TYYANDT
-517 SEIAKASKTE
+517 EIAKAAVLDKDSGA
-527 NTLSENGIVNFFVAK
+527 SSSDAGVFNFYVAK

-554 LAAGAVAGY
+554 LAVGAVAGY
-563 KLAPVILATDSL
+563 KLAPVVLATDSL

-583 SKVVSNEGTKDLTQV
+583 SKVVGEKYSKDLTQV
-598 GKGIATSV
+598 GQGIANSV
-606 VNKIKDLLDM
+606 INKIKDLLDM

>member
-19 AAPVFAAVSD
+19 AAPVFAAASD
-29 VVELERGANYTVSNT
+29 VISLQDGTNDKYTVSNT
-44 KASDLVKDLIAAQN
+44 KASDLVKDILAAQN
-58 ITTGANLAKKVK
+58 LTTGAVILNKDTKVT
-70 AVDIK
+70 
-75 FYDANKQVDNGSGT
+75 FYDANEEDSSTPTGDK
-89 KVDAPV
+89 KV
-95 YSAQSKLNKDN
+95 YSEQILTTANGN

-116 LKAGEYGELTVEF
+116 LDAGEYAIIDLTYNNAKTVEI
-129 ADDASNKTVI
+129 K
-139 RVVAASE
+139 VVAASE
-146 KSVTVSSDAKETAKD
+146 KTVVVSSDAKNSAKD
-161 IAQKYVFEKKD
+161 IAEKYVFEDKN
-172 LQNALDMINEKDDKP
+172 LENALKTINASDFSKT
-187 FDKVDSYYQ
+187 DSYYQ
-196 VVLYPEGKRLQGFST
+196 VVLYPKGKRLQGFST
-211 YGSSIYNKNETTEN
+211 YRATNYNEGT
-225 GKPASGNTPV
+225 AYGNTPV

-261 SNSTN
+261 SNTTT
-266 LAGDDRIETAIEISK
+266 LAGDDRIQTAIEISK
-281 EYYNNYGDERDVQ
+281 EYYNNDGEKQDHSADVKEN
-294 SDVNNIVLVGAN
+294 VKNVVLVGAN

-351 AVTGKKV
+351 EVTGKTV

-390 YATSLAIADEIG
+390 YETSLKIADEIG

-428 KMDSN
+428 KLDGN
-433 GVVSSAN
+433 GVVDRTN

-453 KKLSDEA
+453 DKISDDL

-465 SANVDIIG
+465 SADVDIIG
-473 GFASVSED
+473 GFASVSEK
-481 MEESISDAT
+481 MEEAISDAT
-490 GKSVTRVKGDDRQDT
+490 GKGVTRVKGDDRQDT

-511 EYYGTS
+511 TYYANDT
-517 SEIAKASKTE
+517 EIAKAAVLDKDSGA
-527 NTLSENGIVNFFVAK
+527 SSSDAGVFNFYVAK

-554 LAAGAVAGY
+554 LAVGAVAGY
-563 KLAPVILATDSL
+563 KLAPVVLATDSL

-583 SKVVSNEGTKDLTQV
+583 SKVVGEKYSKDLTQV
-598 GKGIATSV
+598 GQGIANSV
-606 VNKIKDLLDM
+606 INKIKDLLDM

>member
-19 AAPVFAAVSD
+19 AAPVFAAASD
-29 VVELERGANYTVSNT
+29 VISLQDGTNDKYTVSNT
-44 KASDLVKDLIAAQN
+44 KASDLVKDILAAQN
-58 ITTGANLAKKVK
+58 LTTGAVILNKDTKVT
-70 AVDIK
+70 
-75 FYDANKQVDNGSGT
+75 FYDANEKDSSTPTGD
-89 KVDAPV
+89 KKV
-95 YSAQSKLNKDN
+95 YSEQILTTANGN

-116 LKAGEYGELTVEF
+116 LDAGEYAIIDLTYNNAKTVEI
-129 ADDASNKTVI
+129 K
-139 RVVAASE
+139 VVAASE
-146 KSVTVSSDAKETAKD
+146 KTVVVSSDAKNSAED
-161 IAQKYVFEKKD
+161 IAEKYVFEDKD
-172 LQNALDMINEKDDKP
+172 LENALKTINASDFSKT
-187 FDKVDSYYQ
+187 DSYYQ
-196 VVLYPEGKRLQGFST
+196 VVLYPKGKRLQGFST
-211 YGSSIYNKNETTEN
+211 YRATNYNEGT
-225 GKPASGNTPV
+225 AYGNTPV

-261 SNSTN
+261 SNTTT
-266 LAGDDRIETAIEISK
+266 LAGDDRIQTAIEISK
-281 EYYNNYGDERDVQ
+281 EYYNNDGEKQDHSADVKEN
-294 SDVNNIVLVGAN
+294 VKNVVLVGAN

-351 AVTGKKV
+351 EVTGKTV
-358 YIAGGV
+358 YLAGGV

-390 YATSLAIADEIG
+390 YETSLKIADEIG

-428 KMDSN
+428 KLDGN
-433 GVVSSAN
+433 GVVDKTN

-453 KKLSDEA
+453 DKISDDL

-465 SANVDIIG
+465 SADVDIIG
-473 GFASVSED
+473 GFASVSEK
-481 MEESISDAT
+481 MEEAISDAT
-490 GKSVTRVKGDDRQDT
+490 GKGVTRVKGDDRQDT

-511 EYYGTS
+511 TYYANDT
-517 SEIAKASKTE
+517 EIAKAAVLDKDSGA
-527 NTLSENGIVNFFVAK
+527 SSSDAGVFNFYVAK

-554 LAAGAVAGY
+554 LAVGAVAGY
-563 KLAPVILATDSL
+563 KLAPVVLATDSL

-583 SKVVSNEGTKDLTQV
+583 SKVVGEKYSKDLTQV
-598 GKGIATSV
+598 GQGIANSV
-606 VNKIKDLLDM
+606 INKIKDLLDM

>member
-19 AAPVFAAVSD
+19 AAPVFAAASD
-29 VVELERGANYTVSNT
+29 VISLQDGTNDKYTVSNT
-44 KASDLVKDLIAAQN
+44 KASDLVKDILAAQN
-58 ITTGANLAKKVK
+58 LTTGAVILNKDTKVT
-70 AVDIK
+70 
-75 FYDANKQVDNGSGT
+75 FYDANEKDSSTLTGD
-89 KVDAPV
+89 KKV
-95 YSAQSKLNKDN
+95 YSEQILTTANGN

-116 LKAGEYGELTVEF
+116 LDAGEYAIIDLTYNNAKTVEI
-129 ADDASNKTVI
+129 K
-139 RVVAASE
+139 VVAASE
-146 KSVTVSSDAKETAKD
+146 KTVVVSSDAKNSAKD
-161 IAQKYVFEKKD
+161 IAEKYVFEDKD
-172 LQNALDMINEKDDKP
+172 LENALKTINASDFSKT
-187 FDKVDSYYQ
+187 DSYYQ
-196 VVLYPEGKRLQGFST
+196 VVLYPKGKRLQGFST
-211 YGSSIYNKNETTEN
+211 YRATNYNEGT
-225 GKPASGNTPV
+225 AYGNTPV

-261 SNSTN
+261 SNTTT
-266 LAGDDRIETAIEISK
+266 LAGDDRIQTAIEISK
-281 EYYNNYGDERDVQ
+281 EYYNNDGEKQDHSADVKEN
-294 SDVNNIVLVGAN
+294 VKNVVLVGAN

-351 AVTGKKV
+351 EVTGKTV

-390 YATSLAIADEIG
+390 YETSLKIADEIG

-428 KMDSN
+428 KLDGN
-433 GVVSSAN
+433 GVVDRTN

-453 KKLSDEA
+453 DKISDDL

-465 SANVDIIG
+465 SADVDIIG
-473 GFASVSED
+473 GFASVSEK
-481 MEESISDAT
+481 MEEAISDAT
-490 GKSVTRVKGDDRQDT
+490 GKGVTRVKGDDRQDT

-511 EYYGTS
+511 TYYANDT
-517 SEIAKASKTE
+517 EIAKAAVLDKDSGA
-527 NTLSENGIVNFFVAK
+527 SSSDAGVFNFYVAK

-554 LAAGAVAGY
+554 LAVGAVAGY
-563 KLAPVILATDSL
+563 KLAPVVLATDSL

-583 SKVVSNEGTKDLTQV
+583 SKVVGEKYSKDLTQV
-598 GKGIATSV
+598 GQGIANSV
-606 VNKIKDLLDM
+606 INKIKDLLDM

>member
-19 AAPVFAAVSD
+19 AAPVFAAASD
-29 VVELERGANYTVSNT
+29 VISLQDGTNDKYTVSNT
-44 KASDLVKDLIAAQN
+44 KASDLVKDILAAQN
-58 ITTGANLAKKVK
+58 LTTGAVILNKDTKVT
-70 AVDIK
+70 
-75 FYDANKQVDNGSGT
+75 FYDANEKDSSTLTGD
-89 KVDAPV
+89 KKV
-95 YSAQSKLNKDN
+95 YSEQTLTTANGN

-116 LKAGEYGELTVEF
+116 LDAGEYAIIDLTYNNAKTVEI
-129 ADDASNKTVI
+129 K
-139 RVVAASE
+139 VVAASE
-146 KSVTVSSDAKETAKD
+146 KTVVVSSDAKNSAKD
-161 IAQKYVFEKKD
+161 IAEKYVFEDKD
-172 LQNALDMINEKDDKP
+172 LENALKTINASDFSKT
-187 FDKVDSYYQ
+187 DSYYQ
-196 VVLYPEGKRLQGFST
+196 VVLYPKGKRLQGFST
-211 YGSSIYNKNETTEN
+211 YRATNYNEGT
-225 GKPASGNTPV
+225 AYGNTPV

-261 SNSTN
+261 SNTTT
-266 LAGDDRIETAIEISK
+266 LAGDDRIQTAIEISK
-281 EYYNNYGDERDVQ
+281 EYYNNDGEKQDHSADVKEN
-294 SDVNNIVLVGAN
+294 VKNVVLVGAN

-351 AVTGKKV
+351 EVTGKTV

-390 YATSLAIADEIG
+390 YETSLKIADEIG

-428 KMDSN
+428 KLDGN
-433 GVVSSAN
+433 GVVDRTN

-453 KKLSDEA
+453 DKISDDL

-465 SANVDIIG
+465 SADVDIIG
-473 GFASVSED
+473 GFASVSEK
-481 MEESISDAT
+481 MEEAISDAT
-490 GKSVTRVKGDDRQDT
+490 GKGVTRVKGDDRQDT

-511 EYYGTS
+511 TYYANDT
-517 SEIAKASKTE
+517 EIAKAAVLDKDSGA
-527 NTLSENGIVNFFVAK
+527 SSSDAGVFNFYVAK

-554 LAAGAVAGY
+554 LAVGAVAGY
-563 KLAPVILATDSL
+563 KLAPVVLATDSL

-583 SKVVSNEGTKDLTQV
+583 SKVVGEKYSKDLTQV
-598 GKGIATSV
+598 GQGIANSV
-606 VNKIKDLLDM
+606 INKIKDLLDM

>member
-19 AAPVFAAVSD
+19 AAPVFAAASD
-29 VVELERGANYTVSNT
+29 VISLQDGTNDKYTVSNT
-44 KASDLVKDLIAAQN
+44 KASDLVKDILAAQN
-58 ITTGANLAKKVK
+58 LTTGAVILNKDTKVT
-70 AVDIK
+70 
-75 FYDANKQVDNGSGT
+75 FYDANEKDSSSPTGD
-89 KVDAPV
+89 KKV
-95 YSAQSKLNKDN
+95 YSEQILTTANGN

-116 LKAGEYGELTVEF
+116 LDAGEYAIIDLTYNNAKTVEI
-129 ADDASNKTVI
+129 K
-139 RVVAASE
+139 VVAASE
-146 KSVTVSSDAKETAKD
+146 KTVVVSSDAKNSAKD
-161 IAQKYVFEKKD
+161 IAEKYVFEDKN
-172 LQNALDMINEKDDKP
+172 LENALKTINASDFSKT
-187 FDKVDSYYQ
+187 DSYYQ
-196 VVLYPEGKRLQGFST
+196 VVLYPKGKRLQGFST
-211 YGSSIYNKNETTEN
+211 YRATNYNEGT
-225 GKPASGNTPV
+225 AYGNTPV

-261 SNSTN
+261 SNTTT
-266 LAGDDRIETAIEISK
+266 LAGDDRIQTAIEISK
-281 EYYNNYGDERDVQ
+281 EYYNNDGEKQDHSADVKEN
-294 SDVNNIVLVGAN
+294 VKNVVLVGAN

-351 AVTGKKV
+351 EVTGKTV

-390 YATSLAIADEIG
+390 YETSLKIADEIG

-428 KMDSN
+428 KLDGN
-433 GVVSSAN
+433 GVVDRTN

-453 KKLSDEA
+453 DKISDDL

-465 SANVDIIG
+465 SADVDIIG
-473 GFASVSED
+473 GFASVSEK
-481 MEESISDAT
+481 MEEAISDAT
-490 GKSVTRVKGDDRQDT
+490 GKGVTRVKGDDRQDT

-511 EYYGTS
+511 TYYANDT
-517 SEIAKASKTE
+517 EIAKAAVLDKDSGA
-527 NTLSENGIVNFFVAK
+527 SSSDAGVFNFYVAK

-554 LAAGAVAGY
+554 LAVGAVAGY
-563 KLAPVILATDSL
+563 KLAPVVLATDSL

-583 SKVVSNEGTKDLTQV
+583 SKVVGEKYSKDLTQV
-598 GKGIATSV
+598 GQGIANSV
-606 VNKIKDLLDM
+606 INKIKDLLDM

>member
-19 AAPVFAAVSD
+19 AAPVFAAASD
-29 VVELERGANYTVSNT
+29 VISLQDGTNDKYTVSNT
-44 KASDLVKDLIAAQN
+44 KASDLVKDILAAQN
-58 ITTGANLAKKVK
+58 LTTGAVILNKDTKVT
-70 AVDIK
+70 
-75 FYDANKQVDNGSGT
+75 FYDANEKDSSTPTGD
-89 KVDAPV
+89 KKV
-95 YSAQSKLNKDN
+95 YSEQILTTANGN

-116 LKAGEYGELTVEF
+116 LDAGEYAIIDLTYNNAKTVEI
-129 ADDASNKTVI
+129 K
-139 RVVAASE
+139 VVAASE
-146 KSVTVSSDAKETAKD
+146 KTVVVSSDAKNSAKD
-161 IAQKYVFEKKD
+161 IAEKYVFEDKD
-172 LQNALDMINEKDDKP
+172 LENALKTINASDFSKT
-187 FDKVDSYYQ
+187 DSYYQ
-196 VVLYPEGKRLQGFST
+196 VVLYPKGKRLQGFST
-211 YGSSIYNKNETTEN
+211 YRATNYNEGT
-225 GKPASGNTPV
+225 AYGNTPV

-261 SNSTN
+261 SNTTT
-266 LAGDDRIETAIEISK
+266 LAGDDRIQTAIEISK
-281 EYYNNYGDERDVQ
+281 EYYNNDGEKQDHSADVKEN
-294 SDVNNIVLVGAN
+294 VKNVVLVGAN

-351 AVTGKKV
+351 EVTGKTV

-390 YATSLAIADEIG
+390 YETSLKIADEIG

-428 KMDSN
+428 KLDGN
-433 GVVSSAN
+433 GVVDRTN

-453 KKLSDEA
+453 DKISDDL

-465 SANVDIIG
+465 SADVDIIG
-473 GFASVSED
+473 GFASVSEK
-481 MEESISDAT
+481 MEEAISDAT
-490 GKSVTRVKGDDRQDT
+490 GKGVTRVKGDDRQDT

-511 EYYGTS
+511 TYYANDT
-517 SEIAKASKTE
+517 EIAKAAVLDKDLGAS
-527 NTLSENGIVNFFVAK
+527 SSDAGVFNFYVAK

-554 LAAGAVAGY
+554 LAVGAVAGY
-563 KLAPVILATDSL
+563 KLAPVVLATDSL

-583 SKVVSNEGTKDLTQV
+583 SKVVGEKYSKDLTQV
-598 GKGIATSV
+598 GQGIANSV
-606 VNKIKDLLDM
+606 INKIKDLLDM

>member
-19 AAPVFAAVSD
+19 AAPVFAAASD
-29 VVELERGANYTVSNT
+29 VISLQDGTNDKYTVSNT
-44 KASDLVKDLIAAQN
+44 KASDLVKDILAAQN
-58 ITTGANLAKKVK
+58 LTTGAVILNKDTKVT
-70 AVDIK
+70 
-75 FYDANKQVDNGSGT
+75 FYDANEKDSLTPTGD
-89 KVDAPV
+89 KKV
-95 YSAQSKLNKDN
+95 YSEQTLTTANGN

-116 LKAGEYGELTVEF
+116 LDAGEYAIIDLTYNNAKTVEI
-129 ADDASNKTVI
+129 K
-139 RVVAASE
+139 VVAASE
-146 KSVTVSSDAKETAKD
+146 KTVVVSSDAKNSAKD
-161 IAQKYVFEKKD
+161 IAEKYVFEDKN
-172 LQNALDMINEKDDKP
+172 LENALKTINASDFSKT
-187 FDKVDSYYQ
+187 DSYYQ
-196 VVLYPEGKRLQGFST
+196 VVLYPKGKRLQGFST
-211 YGSSIYNKNETTEN
+211 YRATNYNEGT
-225 GKPASGNTPV
+225 AYGNTPV

-261 SNSTN
+261 SNTTT
-266 LAGDDRIETAIEISK
+266 LAGDDRIQTAIEISK
-281 EYYNNYGDERDVQ
+281 EYYNNDGEKSDHSADVKEN
-294 SDVNNIVLVGAN
+294 VKNVVLVGAN

-351 AVTGKKV
+351 EVTGKTV

-390 YATSLAIADEIG
+390 YETSLKIADEIG

-428 KMDSN
+428 KLDGN
-433 GVVSSAN
+433 GVVDRTN

-453 KKLSDEA
+453 DKISDDL

-465 SANVDIIG
+465 SADVDIIG
-473 GFASVSED
+473 GFASVSEK
-481 MEESISDAT
+481 MEEAISDAT
-490 GKSVTRVKGDDRQDT
+490 GKGVTRVKGDDRQDT

-511 EYYGTS
+511 TYYANDT
-517 SEIAKASKTE
+517 EIAKAAVLDKDSGA
-527 NTLSENGIVNFFVAK
+527 SSSDAGVFNFYVAK

-554 LAAGAVAGY
+554 LAVGAVAGY
-563 KLAPVILATDSL
+563 KLAPVVLATDSL

-583 SKVVSNEGTKDLTQV
+583 SKVVGEKYSKDLTQV
-598 GKGIATSV
+598 GQGIANSV
-606 VNKIKDLLDM
+606 INKIKDLLDM

>member
-19 AAPVFAAVSD
+19 AAPVFAAASD
-29 VVELERGANYTVSNT
+29 VISLQDGTNDKYTVSNT
-44 KASDLVKDLIAAQN
+44 KASDLVKDILAAQN
-58 ITTGANLAKKVK
+58 LTTGAVILNKDTKVT
-70 AVDIK
+70 
-75 FYDANKQVDNGSGT
+75 FYDANEKDSSTPTGD
-89 KVDAPV
+89 KKV
-95 YSAQSKLNKDN
+95 YSEQTLTTANGN

-116 LKAGEYGELTVEF
+116 LDAGEYAIIDLTYNNSKTVEI
-129 ADDASNKTVI
+129 K
-139 RVVAASE
+139 VVAASE
-146 KSVTVSSDAKETAKD
+146 KTVVVSSDAKNSAKD
-161 IAQKYVFEKKD
+161 IAEKYVFEDKD
-172 LQNALDMINEKDDKP
+172 LENALKTINASDFSKT
-187 FDKVDSYYQ
+187 DSYYQ
-196 VVLYPEGKRLQGFST
+196 VVLYPKGKRLQGFST
-211 YGSSIYNKNETTEN
+211 YRATNYNEGT
-225 GKPASGNTPV
+225 AYGNTPV

-261 SNSTN
+261 SNTTT
-266 LAGDDRIETAIEISK
+266 LAGDDRIQTAIEISK
-281 EYYNNYGDERDVQ
+281 EYYNNDGEKPDHSADVKEN
-294 SDVNNIVLVGAN
+294 VKNVVLVGAN

-351 AVTGKKV
+351 EVTGKTV

-390 YATSLAIADEIG
+390 YETSLKIADEIG

-428 KMDSN
+428 KLDGN
-433 GVVSSAN
+433 GVVDRTN

-453 KKLSDEA
+453 DKISDDL

-465 SANVDIIG
+465 SADVDIIG
-473 GFASVSED
+473 GFASVSEK
-481 MEESISDAT
+481 MEEAISDAT
-490 GKSVTRVKGDDRQDT
+490 GKGVTRVKGDDRQDT

-511 EYYGTS
+511 TYYANDT
-517 SEIAKASKTE
+517 EIAKAAVLDKDSGA
-527 NTLSENGIVNFFVAK
+527 SSSDAGVFNFYVAK

-554 LAAGAVAGY
+554 LAVGAVAGY
-563 KLAPVILATDSL
+563 KLAPVVLATDSL

-583 SKVVSNEGTKDLTQV
+583 SKVVGEKYSKDLTQV
-598 GKGIATSV
+598 GQGIANSV
-606 VNKIKDLLDM
+606 INKIKDLLDM

>member
-7 AMAMAA
+7 AMVMAA

-19 AAPVFAAVSD
+19 AAPVFAAASD
-29 VVELERGANYTVSNT
+29 VISLQDGTNDKYTVSNT
-44 KASDLVKDLIAAQN
+44 KASDLVKDILAAQN
-58 ITTGANLAKKVK
+58 LTTGAVILNKDTKVT
-70 AVDIK
+70 
-75 FYDANKQVDNGSGT
+75 FYDANEKDSSTPTGD
-89 KVDAPV
+89 KKV
-95 YSAQSKLNKDN
+95 YSEQILTTANGN

-116 LKAGEYGELTVEF
+116 LDAGEYAIIDLTYNNAKTVEI
-129 ADDASNKTVI
+129 K
-139 RVVAASE
+139 VVAASE
-146 KSVTVSSDAKETAKD
+146 KTVVVSSDAKNSAKD
-161 IAQKYVFEKKD
+161 IAEKYVFEDKD
-172 LQNALDMINEKDDKP
+172 LENALKTINASDFSKT
-187 FDKVDSYYQ
+187 DSYYQ
-196 VVLYPEGKRLQGFST
+196 VVLYPKGKRLQGFST
-211 YGSSIYNKNETTEN
+211 YRATNYNEGT
-225 GKPASGNTPV
+225 AYGNTPV

-261 SNSTN
+261 SNTTT
-266 LAGDDRIETAIEISK
+266 LAGDDRIQTAIEISK
-281 EYYNNYGDERDVQ
+281 EYYNNDGEKQDHSADVKEN
-294 SDVNNIVLVGAN
+294 VKNVVLVGAN

-351 AVTGKKV
+351 EVTGKTV

-390 YATSLAIADEIG
+390 YETSLKIADEIG

-428 KMDSN
+428 KLDGN
-433 GVVSSAN
+433 GVVDRTN

-453 KKLSDEA
+453 DKISDDL

-465 SANVDIIG
+465 SADVDIIG
-473 GFASVSED
+473 GFASVSEK
-481 MEESISDAT
+481 MEEAISDAT
-490 GKSVTRVKGDDRQDT
+490 GKGVTRVKGDDRQDT

-511 EYYGTS
+511 TYYANDT
-517 SEIAKASKTE
+517 EIAKAAVLDKDSGA
-527 NTLSENGIVNFFVAK
+527 SSSDAGVFNFYVAK

-554 LAAGAVAGY
+554 LAVGAVAGY
-563 KLAPVILATDSL
+563 KLAPVVLATDSL

-583 SKVVSNEGTKDLTQV
+583 SKVVGEKYSKDLTQV
-598 GKGIATSV
+598 GQGIANSV
-606 VNKIKDLLDM
+606 INKIKDLLDM

>member
-19 AAPVFAAVSD
+19 AAPVFAAASD
-29 VVELERGANYTVSNT
+29 VISLQDGTNDKYTVSNT
-44 KASDLVKDLIAAQN
+44 KASDLVKDILAAQN
-58 ITTGANLAKKVK
+58 LTTGAVILNKDTKVT
-70 AVDIK
+70 
-75 FYDANKQVDNGSGT
+75 FYDANEKDSLTPTGD
-89 KVDAPV
+89 KKV
-95 YSAQSKLNKDN
+95 YSEQILTTANGN

-116 LKAGEYGELTVEF
+116 LDAGEYAIIDLTYNNAKTVEI
-129 ADDASNKTVI
+129 K
-139 RVVAASE
+139 VVAASE
-146 KSVTVSSDAKETAKD
+146 KTVVVSSDAKNSAKD
-161 IAQKYVFEKKD
+161 IAEKYVFEDKN
-172 LQNALDMINEKDDKP
+172 LENALKTINASDFSKT
-187 FDKVDSYYQ
+187 DSYYQ
-196 VVLYPEGKRLQGFST
+196 VVLYPKGKRLQGFST
-211 YGSSIYNKNETTEN
+211 YRATNYNEGT
-225 GKPASGNTPV
+225 AYGNTPV

-261 SNSTN
+261 SNTTT
-266 LAGDDRIETAIEISK
+266 LAGDDRIQTAIEISK
-281 EYYNNYGDERDVQ
+281 EYYNNDGEKQDHSADVKEN
-294 SDVNNIVLVGAN
+294 VKNVVLVGAN

-351 AVTGKKV
+351 EVTGKTV

-390 YATSLAIADEIG
+390 YETSLKIADEIG

-428 KMDSN
+428 KLDGN
-433 GVVSSAN
+433 GVVDRTN

-453 KKLSDEA
+453 DKISDDL

-465 SANVDIIG
+465 SADVDIIG
-473 GFASVSED
+473 GFASVSEK
-481 MEESISDAT
+481 MEEAISDAT
-490 GKSVTRVKGDDRQDT
+490 GKGVTRVKGDDRQDT

-511 EYYGTS
+511 TYYANDT
-517 SEIAKASKTE
+517 EIAKAAVLDKDSGA
-527 NTLSENGIVNFFVAK
+527 SSSDAGVFNFYVAK

-554 LAAGAVAGY
+554 LAVGAVAGY
-563 KLAPVILATDSL
+563 KLAPVVLATDSL

-583 SKVVSNEGTKDLTQV
+583 SKVVGEKYSKDLTQV
-598 GKGIATSV
+598 GQGIANSV
-606 VNKIKDLLDM
+606 INKIKDLLDM

>member
-19 AAPVFAAVSD
+19 AAPVFAAASD
-29 VVELERGANYTVSNT
+29 LISLQDGAVVGTAKKYSVANT
-44 KASDLVKDLIAAQN
+44 KSSDLVKDILAAQSL
-58 ITTGANLAKKVK
+58 TTGANVITLKDNTKVT
-70 AVDIK
+70 
-75 FYDANKQVDNGSGT
+75 FFDANDGDK
-89 KVDAPV
+89 KI
-95 YSAQSKLNKDN
+95 YSEQTLNKTTGS

-116 LKAGEYGELTVEF
+116 LEAGEYALIDLEY
-129 ADDASNKTVI
+129 SNNKTVQI
-139 RVVAASE
+139 KVVAASE
-146 KSVTVSSDAKETAKD
+146 KTVVVSSDAKDSAKD
-161 IAQKYVFEKKD
+161 IAEKYVFED
-172 LQNALDMINEKDDKP
+172 SELQTALNTINKSD
-187 FDKVDSYYQ
+187 FSKVDSYYQ
-196 VVLYPEGKRLQGFST
+196 VVLYPKGKRLQGFSNYRAT
-211 YGSSIYNKNETTEN
+211 NYNEGE
-225 GKPASGNTPV
+225 AHGNTPV

-261 SNSTN
+261 SNTTT
-266 LAGDDRIETAIEISK
+266 LAGDDRIQTAIEISK
-281 EYYNNYGDERDVQ
+281 EYYNNDGVD
-294 SDVNNIVLVGAN
+294 SNKHSKDVNDNVKNVVLVGAN

-340 IKRVLDLKTST
+340 IKRVLDLKTSEE
-351 AVTGKKV
+351 VRGKTV

-390 YATSLAIADEIG
+390 YETSLKIADEIG

-428 KMDSN
+428 KLD
-433 GVVSSAN
+433 GDGDVDREN

-453 KKLSDEA
+453 DKISDDL

-465 SANVDIIG
+465 SADVDIIG
-473 GFASVSED
+473 GFASVSEK
-481 MEESISDAT
+481 MEEAISDAT
-490 GKSVTRVKGDDRQDT
+490 GKGVTRVKGDDRQDT

-511 EYYGTS
+511 TYYANDTK
-517 SEIAKASKTE
+517 IAKEAAKDKDTT
-527 NTLSENGIVNFFVAK
+527 TLTNDPGIFKFYVAK

-554 LAAGAVAGY
+554 LAVGAVAGY
-563 KLAPVILATDSL
+563 KLAPVVLATDSL

-583 SKVVSNEGTKDLTQV
+583 SKVVGEDSSKDLTQV
-598 GKGIATSV
+598 GQGIATSV
-606 VNKIKDLLDM
+606 INKIKDLLDM

>member
-19 AAPVFAAVSD
+19 AAPVFAAASD
-29 VVELERGANYTVSNT
+29 LIALQDGATVGTAKKYTVANT
-44 KASDLVKDLIAAQN
+44 KASDLVKDILAAQN
-58 ITTGANLAKKVK
+58 LTTGADVITLKENTKVT
-70 AVDIK
+70 
-75 FYDANKQVDNGSGT
+75 FFDANDGDK
-89 KVDAPV
+89 KI
-95 YSAQSKLNKDN
+95 YSEQTLNKTTGS

-116 LKAGEYGELTVEF
+116 LEAGEYALIDLEY
-129 ADDASNKTVI
+129 SNNKKVQI
-139 RVVAASE
+139 KVVAASE
-146 KSVTVSSDAKETAKD
+146 KTVVVSSDAKDSAKD
-161 IAQKYVFEKKD
+161 IAEKYVFNDSD
-172 LQNALDMINEKDDKP
+172 LATALETINKSD
-187 FDKVDSYYQ
+187 FSKVDSYYQ
-196 VVLYPEGKRLQGFST
+196 VVLYPKGKRLQGFSNYRAT
-211 YGSSIYNKNETTEN
+211 NYNEGE
-225 GKPASGNTPV
+225 AYGNTPV

-261 SNSTN
+261 SNTTT
-266 LAGDDRIETAIEISK
+266 LAGDDRIQTAIEISK
-281 EYYNNYGDERDVQ
+281 EYYNNDGVDTDKH
-294 SDVNNIVLVGAN
+294 SKDVNDNVKNVVLVGAN

-340 IKRVLDLKTST
+340 IKRVLDLKTSEE
-351 AVTGKKV
+351 VRGKTV

-390 YATSLAIADEIG
+390 YETSLKIADEIG

-428 KMDSN
+428 KLD
-433 GVVSSAN
+433 GDGDVDRAN

-453 KKLSDEA
+453 DKISDDL

-465 SANVDIIG
+465 SADVDIIG
-473 GFASVSED
+473 GFASVSEK
-481 MEESISDAT
+481 MEEAISDAT
-490 GKSVTRVKGDDRQDT
+490 GKGVTRVKGDDRQDT

-511 EYYGTS
+511 TYYGNDTK
-517 SEIAKASKTE
+517 IAEAAAKDK
-527 NTLSENGIVNFFVAK
+527 NTDSLTNDPGIFKFYVAK

-554 LAAGAVAGY
+554 LAVGAVAGY
-563 KLAPVILATDSL
+563 KLAPVVLATDSL

-583 SKVVSNEGTKDLTQV
+583 SKVVGEDSSKDLTQV
-598 GKGIATSV
+598 GQGIATSV
-606 VNKIKDLLDM
+606 INKIKDLLDM